1 MPNKNLNPKLLNDD
15 IYNYGTVERVN
26 KLKAV
31 LEKRQTSI
39 TVVLENIADPHNV
52 SACLR
57 SCDAVGILEVYFVYH
72 SGQSFPVLGEAS
84 SASARKWLGKR
95 KFTTIEECYNALRAE
110 EKKIYT
116 THLAKNST
124 SLYDL
129 DLTQNVALVFG
140 NEHSGVSEKAVEMAD
155 GNFLIPQIGVIQS
168 LNISVACA
176 VSVFEAMRQRQ
187 KKGMF
192 EQPELSEKAIMTTLK
207 EWLLK

>member
-1 MPNKNLNPKLLNDD
+1 MINDD
-15 IYNYGTVERVN
+15 IYNYGTAERVN

-31 LEKRQTSI
+31 LEKRQKSI
-39 TVVLENIADPHNV
+39 TVVMENIADSHNV

-57 SCDAVGILEVYFVYH
+57 SCDAVGILDVCFVYH
-72 SGQSFPVLGEAS
+72 SGQSFPTLGEAS

-95 KFTTIEECYNALRAE
+95 KFTTIEECYNVLRSE
-110 EKKIYT
+110 GKKIFT
-116 THLAKNST
+116 THLSKKSV

-140 NEHSGVSEKAVEMAD
+140 NEHSGVSAEAVEMAD
-155 GNFLIPQIGVIQS
+155 GNFLIPQVGVIQS

-187 KKGMF
+187 IKRMF
-192 EQPELSEKAIMTTLK
+192 DKPELSEKEITATLK